1 MARKKPSII
10 GAIRARQR
18 EGRERRRHV
27 DKFPTK
33 LPGAERVLE
42 LVESGELRWYALL
55 IVPQKEAAAQE
66 MLARKGI
73 TSYCPM
79 DFKWRKANKFAV
91 DQTLFSFPLMPGWLF
106 IGMPHEAQPWH
117 DVVSL
122 AMVRAVVAHDG
133 WPVQIPQSA
142 MLRMVTRFRNGV
154 VRADEV
160 EDLRPKRRLQAGDTV
175 KMLEGPMRSFTA
187 KVVEMNGGVAR
198 VMFSLF
204 GMSKPVDVSSEA
216 VEYVAPEPKELEPA
230 A

>member
-1 MARKKPSII
+1 MARKKPSIT
-10 GAIRARQR
+10 GSIRARQR

-33 LPGAERVLE
+33 LPGAGRILD
-42 LVESGELRWYALL
+42 LVQSGELRWYALL

-91 DQTLFSFPLMPGWLF
+91 DQDLFSYPLMPGWVF
-106 IGMPHEAQPWH
+106 VGMPHYDQPWH

-122 AMVRAVVAHDG
+122 QLVRSVVCHFAR
-133 WPVQIPQSA
+133 PVEIPQAA
-142 MLRMVTRFRNGV
+142 MASMVAKFRNGV
-154 VRADEV
+154 VRADEA
-160 EDLRPKRRLQAGDTV
+160 EDMRAKKTIKPGDTV
-175 KMLEGPMRSFTA
+175 KMMEGPMRSFTA
-187 KVVEMNGGVAR
+187 KVVEIDGSVAR

-204 GMSKPVDVSSEA
+204 GVSKPVEVSTEA
-216 VEYVAPEPKELEPA
+216 LQPA